1 MTWLHN
7 LKIKYKIFLLVAVAG
22 IGFFAYVVVNYD
34 VTQSN
39 SERLSLASD
48 VYYPVL
54 ERTDASLV
62 ELDSIKAELNAAVNE
77 NEIELVDE
85 AEKLGQLMS
94 DKLQAIG
101 RLNDSLLAETKVL
114 DGLLKDY
121 MYNALRLTRSMIDEN
136 LAIEDMQGAISAM
149 TGSLN
154 ALDAGLKKF
163 RSNNYDRFISTLVD
177 SNLASQQALN
187 LGLIMAVVIGLVV
200 GVFTIIVAGTITS
213 NINNVVNKLR
223 DMDSGEGDLT
233 QRLVSKGSDEIGD
246 LVQSFNAFIER
257 LDNIMGEALGNI
269 DQIKSASTEISSG
282 NGALASQT
290 EEQASSLEETASS
303 MEEMTSIVKQNSD
316 NSQEANKLADGASQ
330 QAVDG
335 GEIVFEA
342 ISAMDEIKS
351 SSSRVFEIIQVM
363 DDIAFQTNLLALN
376 AAVEAARAG
385 DQGRGFA
392 VVASEVRMLAQ
403 RSAESAKE
411 IKGLIETSSEKVDL
425 GVGIVSRSGET
436 LGAVVEEIKKV
447 STLVSDIADANQEQT
462 AGIDQVNKAV
472 SQLEE
477 MTQKNSAQ
485 VEEIN
490 AASHAMEE
498 QTQNLVR
505 LVSFFKTSS
514 SGSRAKA
521 GFSAGGGQ
529 QLEHSQGAE
538 YALPYKSGA
547 DASGSHHPK
556 DEYDHDGWTTH

>member
-1 MTWLHN
+1 
-7 LKIKYKIFLLVAVAG
+7 
-22 IGFFAYVVVNYD
+22 
-34 VTQSN
+34 
-39 SERLSLASD
+39 
-48 VYYPVL
+48 
-54 ERTDASLV
+54 
-62 ELDSIKAELNAAVNE
+62 
-77 NEIELVDE
+77 
-85 AEKLGQLMS
+85 
-94 DKLQAIG
+94 
-101 RLNDSLLAETKVL
+101 LAETKVL
-114 DGLLKDY
+114 DGLLKNY
-121 MYNALRLTRSMIDEN
+121 MRNALRLTRGMIDEN
-136 LAIEDMQGAISAM
+136 RAIEDMQGAIDAM

-163 RSNNYDRFISTLVD
+163 RSDNYDRFISTLVD
-177 SNLASQQALN
+177 SNLASQQALK
-187 LGLIMAVVIGLVV
+187 LGLIMAVVIGFVV
-200 GVFTIIVAGTITS
+200 GAFTFVVAGTITS

-257 LDNIMGEALGNI
+257 LDSIMGEALGNI
-269 DQIKSASTEISSG
+269 DQIKSASSEISAG

-316 NSQEANKLADGASQ
+316 NSQEANLLADGASQ

-403 RSAESAKE
+403 RSAESARE
-411 IKGLIETSSEKVDL
+411 IKGLIETSSEKVDV

-447 STLVSDIADANQEQT
+447 SALVSDIAEANQEQT

-477 MTQKNSAQ
+477 MTQRNSAQ

-514 SGSRAKA
+514 ADSRLKA
-521 GFSAGGGQ
+521 GPSAGRGH
-529 QLEHSQGAE
+529 QLEHGQGAE

-547 DASGSHHPK
+547 DASGSHHPI
-556 DEYDHDGWTTH
+556 DEHDHDGWTTH